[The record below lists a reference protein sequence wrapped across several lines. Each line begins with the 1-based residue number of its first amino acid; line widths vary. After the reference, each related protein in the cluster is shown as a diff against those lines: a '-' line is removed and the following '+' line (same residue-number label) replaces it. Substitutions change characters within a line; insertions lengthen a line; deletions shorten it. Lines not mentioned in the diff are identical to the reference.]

1 LSTQPGNPN
10 DSAGKGARPRVVIGI
25 LATTA
30 LAVVIA
36 ALVFKSKTPAT
47 GLEAPVAAPSTAN
60 PGETASP
67 GSPSF
72 SIPADSGPS
81 KVATSEGAPLAP
93 RVATQAGAA
102 TLASIN
108 DLVKILKDA
117 SQPISQRKKAIK
129 ELAQLGS
136 PEAIAALK
144 DALTSGSNEL
154 RLAVAEGLGNCAS
167 AECTTT
173 LLGLLND
180 QNEAMVKAAVRGL
193 ALQASPQAM
202 DALTKLLY
210 DSSRSADVRSA
221 AAMGLATIEQPSVTD
236 TLAQAARNIT
246 DPDIVTE
253 MLNALGTRN
262 FSETETFFQSYL
274 RSSTVSPELRVAAL
288 EGLSEAKGD
297 PSAFLVSMASD
308 LDPDVRTAAAWAL
321 SATDAS
327 GKAGTQ
333 LLGLLQGESDASVR
347 LRLYEALGNQESV
360 DVSSVMAAVQNEK
373 DPSARI
379 AGLDLL
385 AKTLRDN
392 PSPQLQTFFDQT
404 AIPELKQTALTGTSK
419 SDQMAAGFARG
430 SAEFQQPGG
439 QAIGRVGFG

>member
-1 LSTQPGNPN
+1 M
-10 DSAGKGARPRVVIGI
+10 
-25 LATTA
+25 
-30 LAVVIA
+30 
-36 ALVFKSKTPAT
+36 
-47 GLEAPVAAPSTAN
+47 
-60 PGETASP
+60 
-67 GSPSF
+67 
-72 SIPADSGPS
+72 
-81 KVATSEGAPLAP
+81 
-93 RVATQAGAA
+93 
-102 TLASIN
+102 
-108 DLVKILKDA
+108 
-117 SQPISQRKKAIK
+117 SQRKKAIK

-154 RLAVAEGLGNCAS
+154 RLAVAEGLGNCANS
-167 AECTTT
+167 ECTAA

-180 QNEAMVKAAVRGL
+180 SNDAMVKAAVRGL

-202 DALTKLLY
+202 DALTKLIY

-221 AAMGLATIEQPSVTD
+221 AAMGLATIEQPGVTD

-274 RSSTVSPELRVAAL
+274 RSPTVSPELRVAAL

-297 PSAFLVSMASD
+297 PSAFLVSLASD

-347 LRLYEALGNQESV
+347 LRLYEALGNQENA

-419 SDQMAAGFARG
+419 SDQMAAVVALTRANSDPAMQALQDVAQNSNNPAVRQSAG
-430 SAEFQQPGG
+430 SVLANRP
-439 QAIGRVGFG
+439 QAASK